1 MLPSLLA
8 LTTGLG
14 IGLFAPQQ
22 PLTIF
27 IAVAIPCLYW
37 LARAISTRLAASSQI
52 DSATTL
58 PASIFKSEYEDVEF
72 IDDQKRMRKQKTFS
86 TAVSYITGVGV
97 GLLVTPLL
105 TMT

>member
-22 PLTIF
+22 LLTIF

-37 LARAISTRLAASSQI
+37 LAQAISTRLAASSRI
-52 DSATTL
+52 DSATL
-58 PASIFKSEYEDVEF
+58 PATIFKSEYEDVEF

-86 TAVSYITGVGV
+86 TAVSYIAGMGV
-97 GLLVTPLL
+97 GLLITPLL

>member
-22 PLTIF
+22 LLTIS

-37 LARAISTRLAASSQI
+37 LARAISKRLAAASQI
-52 DSATTL
+52 DSATL
-58 PASIFKSEYEDVEF
+58 PATIFKSEYEDVEF

-86 TAVSYITGVGV
+86 TAVSYIAGMGV
-97 GLLVTPLL
+97 GLLITPLL

>member
-8 LTTGLG
+8 LITGLG

-22 PLTIF
+22 QLTIF

-37 LARAISTRLAASSQI
+37 LARAISTRLSASSQI
-52 DSATTL
+52 DSATL
-58 PASIFKSEYEDVEF
+58 PATIFKSEYEDVEF

>member
-22 PLTIF
+22 LLTIF

-37 LARAISTRLAASSQI
+37 LARAISTRLAAASQI
-52 DSATTL
+52 DSATR
-58 PASIFKSEYEDVEF
+58 PATIFKSEYEDVEF

-86 TAVSYITGVGV
+86 TAVSYIAGMGV
-97 GLLVTPLL
+97 GLLITPLL

>member
-22 PLTIF
+22 LLTIF

-52 DSATTL
+52 DSATL
-58 PASIFKSEYEDVEF
+58 PATIFKSEYEDVEF

-86 TAVSYITGVGV
+86 TAVSYIAGMGV
-97 GLLVTPLL
+97 GLLITPLL

>member
-8 LTTGLG
+8 LTTGLA
-14 IGLFAPQQ
+14 IGLLAYQQ
-22 PLTIF
+22 LLAIL
-27 IAVAIPCLYW
+27 IAVAIPGLYW
-37 LARAISTRLAASSQI
+37 LTQAIKTRLAASRQI
-52 DSATTL
+52 DSATL

-86 TAVSYITGVGV
+86 TTISYITGMGV

-105 TMT
+105 TVT

>member
-1 MLPSLLA
+1 MLLSMLA

-14 IGLFAPQQ
+14 IGFLAQQ
-22 PLTIF
+22 QLLAIL
-27 IAVAIPCLYW
+27 IAVAIPGLYW
-37 LARAISTRLAASSQI
+37 LTRAISTRLAASSQI
-52 DSATTL
+52 DSVTL

-86 TAVSYITGVGV
+86 TAISYIAGMGV
-97 GLLVTPLL
+97 GLIVTPLL

>member
-14 IGLFAPQQ
+14 IGLLAYQQ
-22 PLTIF
+22 LLAIL
-27 IAVAIPCLYW
+27 IAVAIPGLYW
-37 LARAISTRLAASSQI
+37 LTQAIKIRLAASTQI
-52 DSATTL
+52 DSVTL

-72 IDDQKRMRKQKTFS
+72 IDDQKRTRKQKTLS
-86 TAVSYITGVGV
+86 TAISYIAGMGV
-97 GLLVTPLL
+97 GLLVTPLV

>member
-8 LTTGLG
+8 LITGLG

-22 PLTIF
+22 LLTIF

-37 LARAISTRLAASSQI
+37 LTRAISTRLSASSQI
-52 DSATTL
+52 DSATL
-58 PASIFKSEYEDVEF
+58 PATIFKSEYEDVEF

-105 TMT
+105 PMT

>member
-22 PLTIF
+22 LLTIF

-52 DSATTL
+52 DSATL
-58 PASIFKSEYEDVEF
+58 PATIFKSEYEDLEF

-86 TAVSYITGVGV
+86 TAVSYIAGMGV
-97 GLLVTPLL
+97 GLLITPLL

>member
-14 IGLFAPQQ
+14 IGLFAQQ
-22 PLTIF
+22 QLLTIF
-27 IAVAIPCLYW
+27 IAVATPFLYW
-37 LARAISTRLAASSQI
+37 LSRAISTRLAASSQI
-52 DSATTL
+52 DTATL
-58 PASIFKSEYEDVEF
+58 PATIFKSEYEDVEF

-86 TAVSYITGVGV
+86 AAISYITGMGV
-97 GLLVTPLL
+97 GLLITPLL